1 MSKNYTAIKKLMF
14 TQPEVLHALLQK
26 LADAVVD
33 YIAYQHEAGAQV
45 VQVFDS
51 WAAQLSPQDFDVFA
65 GPYLGYIFRRDH
77 RHFRAVDRLAVAQC
91 RRSLLSVLLSFPTCP
106 QH

>member
-1 MSKNYTAIKKLMF
+1 MPPSSDNATRTPPRPSPLAVASVS
-14 TQPEVLHALLQK
+14 PQK

-51 WAAQLSPQDFDVFA
+51 WAAQL
-65 GPYLGYIFRRDH
+65 R
-77 RHFRAVDRLAVAQC
+77 
-91 RRSLLSVLLSFPTCP
+91 
-106 QH
+106 